1 MFEIEV
7 INSPLKAKK
16 KSLGGGTSYA
26 VIDIE
31 PLIIWNTIPKKEN
44 LSYSVREYRKA
55 IKKNSHIFK
64 NLKFLFNNKKFTN
77 QSV

>member
-44 LSYSVREYRKA
+44 LLPLFQTYYLLYFYFHRH
-55 IKKNSHIFK
+55 KNFVHCYHTHQK
-64 NLKFLFNNKKFTN
+64 L
-77 QSV
+77 